1 MQARTVKMRM
11 KSWRSHPALAD
22 FHAAVTPAP
31 RAAPTDRR
39 DSPESPY
46 SKPKPARIARRACLC
61 CGQEFTSEGIHNRLC
76 DPCRR
81 RDYPPAVW

>member
-1 MQARTVKMRM
+1 MRM

-39 DSPESPY
+39 DSPDSPDSPY
-46 SKPKPARIARRACLC
+46 SKPKPARIARRPCMC
-61 CGQEFTSEGIHNRLC
+61 CGREFTSEGIHNRLC
-76 DPCRR
+76 GYCRR
-81 RDYPPAVW
+81 VDHQPAVW